1 LALWIRIRIRIG
13 VKSWIRI
20 LSATLAILHSG
31 IVRRIDNFFLFLQ
44 RNIQA
49 WIKGNVTECA
59 TSLFIFDEIDKMPPG
74 VIDGIKP
81 FIGGSAIKQQVLT
94 IKH

>member
-1 LALWIRIRIRIG
+1 
-13 VKSWIRI
+13 
-20 LSATLAILHSG
+20 
-31 IVRRIDNFFLFLQ
+31 LQ

-81 FIGGSAIKQQVLT
+81 FIGGGAIKQQSFDNQALIIT
-94 IKH
+94 HGFEDT